1 MPAFT
6 KILIANRG
14 EIACRIQ
21 RTAQALGY
29 RTVAVYSDAD
39 TDALHVQMADEAV
52 HIGPAP
58 VQQSYLNT
66 EAILAAAQLTGADA
80 IHPGYGFLSENPD
93 FAGACQQATLTFI
106 GPSAEAIELMG
117 SKRLSKLA
125 MLDAGVPCIAGYQGS
140 AQDDATLQREA
151 ERIGFPLM
159 IKASAGGGGRGM
171 RLVHQREQLLE
182 QLRKELVA

>member
-1 MPAFT
+1 MVSVAHGQVAFSPDGKPGELT
-6 KILIANRG
+6 QDALSLAAAAALGGFAAPILTSTAAFAGPRVGALLFMALVLAGQLSMATGQFLDNNKSPSRKVGNIANRG

-58 VQQSYLNT
+58 VHQSYLNT

-80 IHPGYGFLSENPD
+80 IHQLHR
-93 FAGACQQATLTFI
+93 AT
-106 GPSAEAIELMG
+106 
-117 SKRLSKLA
+117 
-125 MLDAGVPCIAGYQGS
+125 V
-140 AQDDATLQREA
+140 
-151 ERIGFPLM
+151 
-159 IKASAGGGGRGM
+159 
-171 RLVHQREQLLE
+171 
-182 QLRKELVA
+182 